1 MPKTVLR
8 MGVVAR
14 SWPPANQ
21 WAARTLRPIAVLDAL
36 PALTPG
42 ALMAD
47 IDGVET
53 RYLGDHS
60 CTLYHGETAHYRTNL
75 ASARP
80 SVWVALDA
88 GRVTMVTP
96 DPYEGE
102 ALAGDP
108 ARVVEAVPMPAT
120 VQAAVAE
127 FVALHHVEVPFEKRR
142 RKPATGQ
149 DDVDPRAPR
158 ILPADQ
164 KWGKR

>member
-8 MGVVAR
+8 IGVVAR

-21 WAARTLRPIAVLDAL
+21 WAVRTLRPIAVLDAL
-36 PALTPG
+36 PALAPG
-42 ALMAD
+42 ALMAN

-53 RYLGDHS
+53 RYLGDHA
-60 CTLYHGETAHYRTNL
+60 CTFHHGETAHYRTNL
-75 ASARP
+75 ASVRP
-80 SVWVALDA
+80 SVWVAMNAD
-88 GRVTMVTP
+88 RVILVTP

-108 ARVVEAVPMPAT
+108 AREVEAVPMPAT
-120 VQAAVAE
+120 VQAAVAD
-127 FVALHHVEVPFEKRR
+127 FIARHHIEVPFEKRR
-142 RKPATGQ
+142 RTPATGQ
-149 DDVDPRAPR
+149 DDADPRAPR